1 VKRRVADSDRQR
13 ILIYFLQK
21 LALHFKNTKRVFG
34 DEKIRIIR
42 LICQNP
48 CPITHY
54 ETQNMAGS
62 KTGSKNKKI
71 TPLMQQYNATKAK
84 HPDALLLFR
93 VGDFYETFGDDA
105 VTAAG
110 VLGLTLT
117 SRNNGGDQTPL
128 AGVPYHALDT
138 YLPRLVRAGYRV
150 AICEQ
155 LEKPSKTKKIVK
167 RGVTEIVTPGV
178 TTDDNLLDHNK
189 NNFLAAV
196 HYGQKGHYGIA
207 FLDISTGE
215 LLVSEGNEQ
224 YTDKLLQSF
233 NPSEVL
239 FSKAKAKNFNSQFGG
254 KLYTYPLEDWIFQPD
269 YTREKL
275 LTHFDVPTLKGFGV
289 EEMECAQIAAGAAL
303 HYLATTENNNLK
315 HINSVSR
322 IRAEKYVW
330 LDRFTIRN
338 LELIYSAHESGTP
351 LVDVLDKTISPMGGR
366 LMKKWVVLPLL
377 RKNDIESRLKT
388 VEYLIKER
396 DTTDLLIKQIR
407 QIGDIERLVSKVPMG
422 KVNPR
427 EVRQLGRSLA
437 AIEPIKNMLAESGH
451 DNLVQM
457 ADRVNLCLKIREKIV
472 THLVEDPPV
481 NLKKGG
487 VMADGIDEGL
497 DELRDLV
504 KNSKDILL
512 GIQQREAKATG
523 IAKLKIGFNNVFGY
537 YLEVTNKYKNLGL
550 IPDNWIRKQTLTNAE
565 RYITE
570 ELKELEVK
578 ILGAEEKMLVLEE
591 ELFERLVADLADYIV
606 PIQQNGAIIAQLDCL
621 IAFAEVALKHEYCRP
636 EMHDGFSIDIKEGR
650 HPVIE
655 QQLPPDAPY
664 VPNDV
669 YLDNDEQQ
677 ILMITGPNMSGKSA
691 VLRQAALICL
701 MAQMGSFVP
710 AKSAK
715 LGIVDKVFTRV
726 GASDNISSGESTFMV
741 EMNETASIMNNVSDR
756 SLILLDEIGRGT
768 STYDGISIAW
778 SIAEYLHNN
787 KAAQPKTLF
796 ATHYHELNELAAKF
810 PRIKN
815 FNIAIKEVGKK
826 VIFLRK
832 LTPGGSEHSFGIH
845 VAAMAGMP
853 KSIVQRANEILA
865 QLEQKRISGTDI
877 DQTLQKMPVQ
887 NYQMNIFEAV
897 DPKFN
902 RMMEVFQKVDIN
914 TLTPVEALLKLNEL
928 KNILGE

>member
-1 VKRRVADSDRQR
+1 MANSK
-13 ILIYFLQK
+13 
-21 LALHFKNTKRVFG
+21 TKRV
-34 DEKIRIIR
+34 
-42 LICQNP
+42 
-48 CPITHY
+48 
-54 ETQNMAGS
+54 
-62 KTGSKNKKI
+62 

-84 HPDALLLFR
+84 HPNALLLFR
-93 VGDFYETFGDDA
+93 VGDFYETFGEDA
-105 VTAAG
+105 VTAAN
-110 VLGLTLT
+110 VLGITLT

-128 AGVPYHALDT
+128 AGVPYHALDS

-155 LEKPSKTKKIVK
+155 LEKPSKGKKIVK

-178 TTDDNLLDHNK
+178 TTDDNLLDHSK

-196 HYGQKGHYGIA
+196 HYGRKGHYGIA

-215 LLVSEGNEQ
+215 LLVSEGNDQ
-224 YTDKLLQSF
+224 YVDKLLQSF

-239 FSKAKAKNFNSQFGG
+239 FSKVKAKDFNTQFGG
-254 KLYTYPLEDWIFQPD
+254 KLYTYPLEDWVFQPD

-275 LTHFDVPTLKGFGV
+275 LEHFSVPTLKGFGV
-289 EEMECAQIAAGAAL
+289 EEMELAQVAAGAAL
-303 HYLATTENNNLK
+303 HYLATTENTNLK

-322 IRAEKYVW
+322 IQAEKYVW

-338 LELIYSAHESGTP
+338 LELIYSTHESGIP
-351 LVDVLDKTISPMGGR
+351 LSDVMDKTISPMGAR

-377 RKNDIESRLKT
+377 KKNDIEARLKM
-388 VEYLIKER
+388 VEFFIRER
-396 DTTDLLIKQIR
+396 ETTDLLIKQIR

-437 AIEPIKNMLAESGH
+437 AIEPIKNMLTESGH

-472 THLVEDPPV
+472 THLVDDPPV

-487 VMADGIDEGL
+487 VMADGINDDL

-512 GIQQREAKATG
+512 GIQQREAEATG
-523 IAKLKIGFNNVFGY
+523 IASLKIGFNNVFGY
-537 YLEVTNKYKNLGL
+537 YLEVTNKYKNQGL
-550 IPDNWIRKQTLTNAE
+550 IPENWIRKQTLTNAE

-578 ILGAEEKMLVLEE
+578 ILGAEEKMLVLEN
-591 ELFERLVADLADYIV
+591 ELFERLVADLSDYIV
-606 PIQQNGAIIAQLDCL
+606 PIQQNGAIIAKLDCL
-621 IAFAEVALKHEYCRP
+621 ISFAEVALKHEYCRP
-636 EMHDGFSIDIKEGR
+636 EINDGFVIDIKEGR

-669 YLDNDEQQ
+669 YLDKDDQQ

-691 VLRQAALICL
+691 VLRQTALICL

-787 KAAQPKTLF
+787 KAARPKTLF

-815 FNIAIKEVGKK
+815 FSVAIKEVGKK

-832 LTPGGSEHSFGIH
+832 LTPGGSQHSFGIH

-865 QLEQKRISGTDI
+865 QLEQKRITNTDI
-877 DQTLQKMPVQ
+877 DQTLQQMPVQ
-887 NYQMNIFEAV
+887 NYQMSIFEAV

-902 RMMEVFQKVDIN
+902 RMMEIFNKVDIN

-928 KNILGE
+928 KNVLGE